1 MINAPREAASARH
14 ARRFS
19 PWLRRLAT
27 LAVLVAAVG
36 ALTPPPGQAFQG
48 MPPVYFAAPAPA
60 SRIEAARRRPT
71 LRQLLTDDYHPHP
84 LRRVHRVTAYCD
96 RGLTA
101 AGVPSGEGQC
111 AAPADL
117 PFGAIVHI
125 PELDRSFVVTDR
137 TARRFRHNT
146 VDIFIPSREDCLDFG
161 LNYLECEVYLPQAEH
176 DYGSRDLA
184 EVVETFTP

>member
-1 MINAPREAASARH
+1 MFNAPREAASARH
-14 ARRFS
+14 ARLFS

-36 ALTPPPGQAFQG
+36 ALTPPTGQAFQG
-48 MPPVYFAAPAPA
+48 MPPVYFAAPAPVA
-60 SRIEAARRRPT
+60 RIQPAEVWPT
-71 LRQLLTDDYHPHP
+71 LGELLTEDYHPHP

-101 AGVPSGEGQC
+101 AGVLSGVGQC
-111 AAPADL
+111 AAPGDL

-125 PELDRSFVVTDR
+125 PDLDRSFVVTDR

-146 VDIFIPSREDCLDFG
+146 VDIFIPGRDDCLDFG
-161 LNYLECEVYLPQAEH
+161 LNYLECEIYLPQSEH
-176 DYGSRDLA
+176 EYGSRELV
-184 EVVETFTP
+184 EVVNTFAP